1 MDPETP
7 LPGQFRRKLPARR
20 ASQNLNFSVM
30 NNDYVASIGY
40 YPDGRIGDVFV
51 RSGKAGSHSSIL
63 LLEASIA
70 LSVAFQ
76 FGARAEDMRRAM
88 PHVSRVGDKA
98 LGEPEGPIGTL
109 LTILAKEEER
119 YVKERLDD

>member
-1 MDPETP
+1 
-7 LPGQFRRKLPARR
+7 
-20 ASQNLNFSVM
+20 M
-30 NNDYVASIGY
+30 NNEYTASIGY
-40 YPDGRIGDVFV
+40 YPDGSIGDVFV

-88 PHVSRVGDKA
+88 PHFSRVGDKT

-119 YVKERLDD
+119 YVKERLDG